1 MGFINQSQRH
11 GEQMPRKGK
20 RFGVRDQIDRELD
33 ELEERRGRLLAA
45 RAALDGEALV
55 ARPKAPRFSRAQ
67 ISDYLREH
75 PGSTYTE
82 VAEALGAPATNVA
95 QHLSRGQ
102 KAGVFRGDDGRWSLV
117 EE

>member
-1 MGFINQSQRH
+1 
-11 GEQMPRKGK
+11 MPSRRRGL
-20 RFGVRDQIDRELD
+20 GVRDQIDRELD

-55 ARPKAPRFSRAQ
+55 AKPKAPRFSRAQ
-67 ISDYLREH
+67 ISDHLREH

-82 VAEALGAPATNVA
+82 VAEGLGAPATNVA

-102 KAGVFRGDDGRWSLV
+102 KAGAFRSEDGRWSLV